1 MSPCGHG
8 QSFGQLPV
16 PVNAD
21 LAQSL
26 VNALRQSAQQ
36 AEAPGWGGGVHGSD
50 VARVRHSRETLSQH
64 AGRRAN
70 ITIYNI
76 YVFDFLNRKP
86 KRGFDVR
93 GRVAIV
99 LQKESL

>member
-36 AEAPGWGGGVHGSD
+36 AEAPGWGGGS
-50 VARVRHSRETLSQH
+50 T
-64 AGRRAN
+64 GRMSHECDIAE
-70 ITIYNI
+70 
-76 YVFDFLNRKP
+76 KP
-86 KRGFDVR
+86 SPNMLVG
-93 GRVAIV
+93 GLI
-99 LQKESL
+99 